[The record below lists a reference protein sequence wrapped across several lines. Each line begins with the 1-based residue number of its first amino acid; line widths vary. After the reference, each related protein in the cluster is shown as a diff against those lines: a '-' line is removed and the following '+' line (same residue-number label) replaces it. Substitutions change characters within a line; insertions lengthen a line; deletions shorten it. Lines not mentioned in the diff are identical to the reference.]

1 MKYLARKLVE
11 RAIRDLKMILNPR
24 APGISVET
32 EQKQITHSL
41 HAIKDLIDTATKDIN
56 GQTSAEHTKTHQQ
69 TEEMSD
75 KLLNKYYMHGD
86 AESIRALA
94 SRLIAKLSVTQ
105 AHEYYEEL
113 QEQYKQC
120 IKGDE

>member
-1 MKYLARKLVE
+1 MA
-11 RAIRDLKMILNPR
+11 LNPR

-32 EQKQITHSL
+32 DQKQVTHVL
-41 HAIKDLIDTATKDIN
+41 HVVKDLIDTATKEIN

-94 SRLIAKLSVTQ
+94 SGLIAQLSVTQ
-105 AHEYYEEL
+105 AQEHYEAF
-113 QEQYKQC
+113 QEQYEQYVE
-120 IKGDE
+120 GDE